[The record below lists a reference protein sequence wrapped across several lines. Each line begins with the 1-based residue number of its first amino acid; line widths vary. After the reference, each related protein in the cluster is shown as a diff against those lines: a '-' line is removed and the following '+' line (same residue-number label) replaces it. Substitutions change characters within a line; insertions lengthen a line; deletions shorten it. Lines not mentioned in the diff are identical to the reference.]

1 MAGAGEDFGDTEGV
15 RGNVRVR
22 FPWLLAS
29 AVGGLL
35 GAGVMSLFATTIQT
49 HEALAFFLPVILGMS
64 GNVGTQS
71 ATVIVRAIAVGRI
84 SITAANWA
92 IIRREV
98 LVGTAMGVL
107 YGVLVGLVAWGVAMS
122 PYYGLTV
129 GLAFV
134 AGMIIA
140 SGVGAALP
148 IALSRVGFDPAVA
161 TGPLVTTSVD
171 ILGIAAYFGI
181 AAALLQAFGL

>member
-1 MAGAGEDFGDTEGV
+1 
-15 RGNVRVR
+15 
-22 FPWLLAS
+22 
-29 AVGGLL
+29 
-35 GAGVMSLFATTIQT
+35 
-49 HEALAFFLPVILGMS
+49 MS

-71 ATVIVRAIAVGRI
+71 ATVIVRALAVGRI
-84 SITAANWA
+84 SLVGGNLKV
-92 IIRREV
+92 IRREV
-98 LVGTAMGVL
+98 LVGLTMGIL
-107 YGVLVGLVAWGVAMS
+107 YGILVGLVAWGVAQS

-140 SGVGAALP
+140 SAVGAALP

-181 AAALLQAFGL
+181 AAALLRAFGL